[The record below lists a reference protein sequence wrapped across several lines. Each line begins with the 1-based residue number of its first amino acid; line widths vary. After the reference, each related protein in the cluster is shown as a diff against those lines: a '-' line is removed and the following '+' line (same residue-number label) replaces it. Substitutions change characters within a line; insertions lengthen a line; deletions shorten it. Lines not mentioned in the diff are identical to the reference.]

1 MDKNLK
7 SVLVFT
13 MVYGL
18 FAVAAL
24 SMHPKSASLR
34 IADGFGKFD
43 ADADAQ
49 GAMYLVLAN
58 AE

>member
-7 SVLVFT
+7 TVLVFT
-13 MVYGL
+13 MLYGL

-34 IADGFGKFD
+34 IADGIGNFE
-43 ADADAQ
+43 ADAP
-49 GAMYLVLAN
+49 GAMHLVLAN

>member
-7 SVLVFT
+7 AVLVFT
-13 MVYGL
+13 MLYGV

-24 SMHPKSASLR
+24 WAHPQSASLR
-34 IADGFGKFD
+34 IADGVGNLE
-43 ADADAQ
+43 ADAPSAIH
-49 GAMYLVLAN
+49 LALAS

>member
-13 MVYGL
+13 MLYGL

-24 SMHPKSASLR
+24 SLHPKAASLR
-34 IADGFGKFD
+34 LADGIGNFE
-43 ADADAQ
+43 ADPA

>member
-7 SVLVFT
+7 AVLVFT
-13 MVYGL
+13 MLYGI

-24 SMHPKSASLR
+24 SVHPPSASLR
-34 IADGFGKFD
+34 IADGVGNLE
-43 ADADAQ
+43 ADAV
-49 GAMYLVLAN
+49 GAIHLALAN

>member
-7 SVLVFT
+7 FLTLFT

-18 FAVAAL
+18 LAFGML
-24 SMHPKSASLR
+24 SMHPHSASLR
-34 IADGFGKFD
+34 VADGIGNFE
-43 ADADAQ
+43 ADAP
-49 GAMYLVLAN
+49 GAFHVILAS

>member
-1 MDKNLK
+1 MDKNLRFIA
-7 SVLVFT
+7 VFT

-18 FAVAAL
+18 LAVGML

-34 IADGFGKFD
+34 VADGIGNFE
-43 ADADAQ
+43 ADTP
-49 GAMYLVLAN
+49 GAMHMVLAS